1 MTPDATLTIREIA
14 KRTGVAEPTLR
25 MWESRYGFPEPERL
39 PSGHRRYSEH
49 DVSRVLEVARARGS
63 GLSLPAAIER
73 AATRAA
79 DGEPSVFA
87 ALRRRRPDLTPY
99 PLPKRSL
106 VAMSHAIED
115 ECCARAERPFIFGSF
130 QRERFYRASER
141 RWRELARTA
150 QRAIAVAEFHE
161 LREPPAAPAEVPVP
175 GDDPILREWV
185 IACDAPG
192 FSACLSAWE
201 MPRQEHLADLD
212 RMFECVWTIEPA
224 LVREAAHVLAA
235 AAGRSAPQLA
245 RSLASDLASA
255 PLDPAPEPG
264 LVTTLTSRMVAYV
277 ARPELSRLPV
287 RRATAAD

>member
-1 MTPDATLTIREIA
+1 MTQDAALTIREIA

-25 MWESRYGFPEPERL
+25 MWESRYGFPEPQRL
-39 PSGHRRYSEH
+39 PSGHRRYSEN
-49 DVSRVLEVARARGS
+49 DVAQVLEVARSRDS

-73 AATRAA
+73 ASTRAGDA
-79 DGEPSVFA
+79 EPSVFA

-99 PLPKRSL
+99 ALPKRSL

-150 QRAIAVAEFHE
+150 RHAIAVAEFGE
-161 LREPPAAPAEVPVP
+161 LREPPGAPVEVPVP

-192 FSACLSAWE
+192 FAACLSAWE
-201 MPRQEHLADLD
+201 MPRQAHLPDLD
-212 RMFECVWTIEPA
+212 RMFECVWTLEPV

-235 AAGRSAPQLA
+235 AAGRAAPALA
-245 RSLASDLASA
+245 RSLASGLAAAQLDSA
-255 PLDPAPEPG
+255 PDPA

-277 ARPELSRLPV
+277 ARPEISRLPV
-287 RRATAAD
+287 RRATASG

>member
-1 MTPDATLTIREIA
+1 VTTDASLTIREIA

-25 MWESRYGFPEPERL
+25 MWESRYRFPEPQRL
-39 PSGHRRYSEH
+39 PSGHRRYTEN
-49 DVSRVLEVARARGS
+49 DVAQVLEVARARDT

-73 AATRAA
+73 ASTRS
-79 DGEPSVFA
+79 GESEPSVFA
-87 ALRRRRPDLTPY
+87 ALRRRRPDLAPY
-99 PLPKRSL
+99 VLPKRSL

-141 RWRELARTA
+141 RWQELARTA
-150 QRAIAVAEFHE
+150 QRAIAVAEFDQ
-161 LREPPAAPAEVPVP
+161 LMEPPGAPVEVPLP
-175 GDDPILREWV
+175 ADDPILREWV

-201 MPRQEHLADLD
+201 MPRQAHLPDLD
-212 RMFECVWTIEPA
+212 RMFECVWTLEPA

-235 AAGRSAPQLA
+235 AAARSAPALA
-245 RSLASDLASA
+245 RTLATSLAAAQLDSA
-255 PLDPAPEPG
+255 PDPS

-277 ARPELSRLPV
+277 ARPEISRLPV
-287 RRATAAD
+287 RRATASD